1 MWVELNMKIA
11 TNLLISLIAFFIAIS
26 IAIATGI
33 ELVFNAVFLAFAI
46 QWIAF
51 IPAYIFQTEKF
62 YDLTGSLTYLLVIWY
77 SLTLSSDQFT
87 NLNGANIVIVLLIS
101 LWAIRLGSFLFM
113 RIHHDGEDKRFRSI
127 KPSASQFFMT
137 WTLQGLWVSLC
148 SMCALTAISSNTGIV
163 TNAFFYIGLA
173 LFILGFTIEVMADM
187 EKSAF
192 KAIQENK
199 DKFITTGLWARS
211 RHPNYFGEI
220 VLRCGIFLLCCR
232 SFSGIMW
239 FSFLSPVFVAVMLI
253 KVTGVPG
260 HDKRALHL
268 WASDPEYMQY
278 RRRTSL
284 IIPLPPRDVSHTRRA
299 PASSMD
305 SDGEN
310 RPLVILR
317 HKTTYSAVPTEDF
330 EELPVL
336 SDDDDDDDDD
346 GGALGEQQSLGS
358 LELLGRG

>member
-1 MWVELNMKIA
+1 MKIA

-220 VLRCGIFLLCCR
+220 VLWTGIAVM
-232 SFSGIMW
+232 SFSSLEGLQYLTLI
-239 FSFLSPVFVAVMLI
+239 SPIFTYLLLVYVSGVRMLEARGDL
-253 KVTGVPG
+253 KWG
-260 HDKRALHL
+260 DK
-268 WASDPEYMQY
+268 PEYQEY
-278 RRRTSL
+278 KK
-284 IIPLPPRDVSHTRRA
+284 
-299 PASSMD
+299 
-305 SDGEN
+305 
-310 RPLVILR
+310 
-317 HKTTYSAVPTEDF
+317 KT
-330 EELPVL
+330 PVL
-336 SDDDDDDDDD
+336 FIKI
-346 GGALGEQQSLGS
+346 
-358 LELLGRG
+358 

>member
-1 MWVELNMKIA
+1 MKIV

-26 IAIATGI
+26 IAIATEI

-51 IPAYIFQTEKF
+51 IPAYVFQTEKF
-62 YDLTGSLTYLLVIWY
+62 YDLTGSLTYLSVIWY
-77 SLTLSSDQFT
+77 SLAVSSDQFT
-87 NLNGANIVIVLLIS
+87 NLNVANIAIVLLIS

-173 LFILGFTIEVMADM
+173 LFILGFSIEVMADM

-192 KAIQENK
+192 KAIQDNK

-220 VLRCGIFLLCCR
+220 VLWTGIAVM
-232 SFSGIMW
+232 SFSSLQGLQYLTLI
-239 FSFLSPVFVAVMLI
+239 SPIFTYLLLVYVSGVRMLEARGDL
-253 KVTGVPG
+253 KWG
-260 HDKRALHL
+260 D
-268 WASDPEYMQY
+268 DPEYQEY
-278 RRRTSL
+278 KKRT
-284 IIPLPPRDVSHTRRA
+284 
-299 PASSMD
+299 
-305 SDGEN
+305 
-310 RPLVILR
+310 
-317 HKTTYSAVPTEDF
+317 
-330 EELPVL
+330 PVL
-336 SDDDDDDDDD
+336 FIKI
-346 GGALGEQQSLGS
+346 
-358 LELLGRG
+358 

>member
-1 MWVELNMKIA
+1 MKIA

-173 LFILGFTIEVMADM
+173 LFILGFAIEVMADM

-192 KAIQENK
+192 KANQENK

-220 VLRCGIFLLCCR
+220 VLWTGIAVM
-232 SFSGIMW
+232 SFSSLEGLQYLTLI
-239 FSFLSPVFVAVMLI
+239 SPIFTYLLLVYVSGVRMLEARGDL
-253 KVTGVPG
+253 KWG
-260 HDKRALHL
+260 D
-268 WASDPEYMQY
+268 DPAYQEYKKE
-278 RRRTSL
+278 T
-284 IIPLPPRDVSHTRRA
+284 
-299 PASSMD
+299 
-305 SDGEN
+305 
-310 RPLVILR
+310 
-317 HKTTYSAVPTEDF
+317 
-330 EELPVL
+330 PVL
-336 SDDDDDDDDD
+336 FIKI
-346 GGALGEQQSLGS
+346 
-358 LELLGRG
+358 

>member
-11 TNLLISLIAFFIAIS
+11 TNLLIALIAFFIAIS

-148 SMCALTAISSNTGIV
+148 SMCALTAISSDSGIV
-163 TNAFFYIGLA
+163 ANA
-173 LFILGFTIEVMADM
+173 LFYLGLGLFIFGFGTEVIAD
-187 EKSAF
+187 KQKTAF
-192 KAIQENK
+192 RSIPENR
-199 DKFITTGLWARS
+199 DKFITTGLWAKS
-211 RHPNYFGEI
+211 RHPNFFGEI
-220 VLRCGIFLLCCR
+220 VLWTGIAVM
-232 SFSGIMW
+232 SFSSLTGLQYLTLI
-239 FSFLSPVFVAVMLI
+239 SPVFTYLLLVYVSGVRMLEAQA
-253 KVTGVPG
+253 
-260 HDKRALHL
+260 DKK
-268 WASDPEYMQY
+268 WGDNEEYIRY
-278 RRRTSL
+278 KTDTPVL
-284 IIPLPPRDVSHTRRA
+284 IINYK
-299 PASSMD
+299 M
-305 SDGEN
+305 
-310 RPLVILR
+310 
-317 HKTTYSAVPTEDF
+317 
-330 EELPVL
+330 
-336 SDDDDDDDDD
+336 
-346 GGALGEQQSLGS
+346 
-358 LELLGRG
+358 

>member
-1 MWVELNMKIA
+1 MWGELNMKIA

-173 LFILGFTIEVMADM
+173 LFILGFAIEVMADM

-192 KAIQENK
+192 KANQENK

-220 VLRCGIFLLCCR
+220 VLWTGIAVM
-232 SFSGIMW
+232 SFSSLEGLQYLTLI
-239 FSFLSPVFVAVMLI
+239 SPIFTYLLLVYVSGVRMLEARGDL
-253 KVTGVPG
+253 KWG
-260 HDKRALHL
+260 DK
-268 WASDPEYMQY
+268 PEYQEY
-278 RRRTSL
+278 KK
-284 IIPLPPRDVSHTRRA
+284 
-299 PASSMD
+299 
-305 SDGEN
+305 
-310 RPLVILR
+310 
-317 HKTTYSAVPTEDF
+317 KT
-330 EELPVL
+330 PVL
-336 SDDDDDDDDD
+336 FIKI
-346 GGALGEQQSLGS
+346 
-358 LELLGRG
+358 

>member
-1 MWVELNMKIA
+1 MKIA
-11 TNLLISLIAFFIAIS
+11 TNLLIALIAFFIAIS

-173 LFILGFTIEVMADM
+173 LFILGFAIEVMADM

-192 KAIQENK
+192 KANQENK

-220 VLRCGIFLLCCR
+220 VLWTGIAVM
-232 SFSGIMW
+232 SFS
-239 FSFLSPVFVAVMLI
+239 
-253 KVTGVPG
+253 
-260 HDKRALHL
+260 
-268 WASDPEYMQY
+268 
-278 RRRTSL
+278 
-284 IIPLPPRDVSHTRRA
+284 
-299 PASSMD
+299 
-305 SDGEN
+305 
-310 RPLVILR
+310 
-317 HKTTYSAVPTEDF
+317 
-330 EELPVL
+330 
-336 SDDDDDDDDD
+336 
-346 GGALGEQQSLGS
+346 S
-358 LELLGRG
+358 LEGLQYLTLISPIFTYLLLVYVSGVRMLEARGDLKWGDDPAYQEYKKKTPVMFIKI